1 MKLSTSPNTKTI
13 ITDGKG
19 GVINMLDDKW
29 PNGLG

>member
-29 PNGLG
+29 MKI